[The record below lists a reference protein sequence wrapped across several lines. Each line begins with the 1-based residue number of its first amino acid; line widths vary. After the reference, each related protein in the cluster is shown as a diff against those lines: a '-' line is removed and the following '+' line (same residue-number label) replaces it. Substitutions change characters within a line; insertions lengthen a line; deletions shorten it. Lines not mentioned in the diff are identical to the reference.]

1 MRHLFFFFF
10 LSLLEEPL
18 LLRGPAREAIPA
30 ARAGPGAAALPRS
43 IGAGEGEGRRRLR
56 PDKALGAGA

>member
-1 MRHLFFFFF
+1 MYFF
-10 LSLLEEPL
+10 LSLLDGPL

-30 ARAGPGAAALPRS
+30 ARAGSGAAALPRGT
-43 IGAGEGEGRRRLR
+43 GAGEGEGRRRLR